1 MLGNS
6 QHFVARV
13 EDLRYANRKRI
24 RMAVYYSYWNSNM
37 VLYNQIYNQYD
48 RRLAMDEFYD
58 GKPLFE
64 VAFWVDGDVLDN
76 SDYLALYTDDKI
88 EAKDYLE
95 EKIKKEE

>member
-1 MLGNS
+1 MEKGKWKL
-6 QHFVARV
+6 
-13 EDLRYANRKRI
+13 I
-24 RMAVYYSYWNSNM
+24 
-37 VLYNQIYNQYD
+37 
-48 RRLAMDEFYD
+48 EFYD

-95 EKIKKEE
+95 EKEKE